1 MISIQNVSHGI
12 GGQTI
17 LDNVSLDIPQGGI
30 TALIGPNGAGKSTL
44 LSFMARLQPLKHGKI
59 TCGGLDVTATPTAEL
74 AKTLSILT
82 QENNIVSRISVWNSS
97 SEPPTIAAS
106 SKTNLPV
113 CGRDE

>member
-44 LSFMARLQPLKHGKI
+44 LSFMATKPSLKTHWRLSSFRRLPN
-59 TCGGLDVTATPTAEL
+59 AT
-74 AKTLSILT
+74 
-82 QENNIVSRISVWNSS
+82 
-97 SEPPTIAAS
+97 
-106 SKTNLPV
+106 
-113 CGRDE
+113 

>member
-44 LSFMARLQPLKHGKI
+44 LSFMSRLQRARPAHVRPLSLPSG
-59 TCGGLDVTATPTAEL
+59 
-74 AKTLSILT
+74 
-82 QENNIVSRISVWNSS
+82 
-97 SEPPTIAAS
+97 AA
-106 SKTNLPV
+106 V
-113 CGRDE
+113 